1 MKIAGFLF
9 AGFLILAA
17 FQAALTVL
25 TYFIIGSIVI
35 GLITRPWETIGMLT
49 AIVVLGLVSRY
60 PLPGA
65 LLLLAVCIVA
75 AMAKAESRTPLR

>member
-1 MKIAGFLF
+1 MKIIGYLL

-17 FQAALTVL
+17 FQAVLTVL
-25 TYFIIGSIVI
+25 TYSIIASIVI

-49 AIVVLGLVSRY
+49 AVVVLGLVSRY

-65 LLLLAVCIVA
+65 LLILALCIVA
-75 AMAKAESRTPLR
+75 AISKSLIRK

>member
-1 MKIAGFLF
+1 MKIIGYLF

-25 TYFIIGSIVI
+25 TYWIIASIVI
-35 GLITRPWETIGMLT
+35 GLLTRPLEAIGTLT

-65 LLLLAVCIVA
+65 LLILALCIVA
-75 AMAKAESRTPLR
+75 TISKPESASQG

>member
-1 MKIAGFLF
+1 MKIIGYLLGAC
-9 AGFLILAA
+9 LILAA

-25 TYFIIGSIVI
+25 TYWIIGSLVI

-49 AIVVLGLVSRY
+49 AVVVLGMVSRY

-65 LLLLAVCIVA
+65 LLILAICIVA
-75 AMAKAESRTPLR
+75 AMPNREGVTPP